1 MTEEHDTESD
11 EGRVTAPQQDFG
23 MSQVFTGLV
32 VLVVGLAI
40 TLGLP
45 LVLA

>member
-1 MTEEHDTESD
+1 MTEEHAAESD

-23 MSQVFTGLV
+23 MSQVLTGLL
-32 VLVVGLAI
+32 VLVVGLVI

-45 LVLA
+45 LALA